1 MGLLSRCTPEQ
12 LAAIRD
18 ACERDFLVF
27 VALMFRARTGMTF
40 RVNRPSRA
48 NSMDAL
54 MSVYRGDVRNLLI
67 NTPPG
72 SSKTELAVIAFMAWC
87 FARDPHCRFLHLL
100 YSDNLASLNSTSARE
115 ILETEAFQ

>member
-18 ACERDFLVF
+18 ACERDFLAF

-40 RVNRPSRA
+40 RVNRHHEQIV
-48 NSMDAL
+48 DAL
-54 MSVYRGDVRNLLI
+54 MSVYRGDGRNLLI

>member
-18 ACERDFLVF
+18 ACERDFLAF
-27 VALMFRARTGMTF
+27 V
-40 RVNRPSRA
+40 
-48 NSMDAL
+48 AL